1 MRQKRE
7 RWLARA
13 CAKSLRASLLSGA
26 ETQRQRERENAG
38 ANMRA
43 HDQKK
48 AELVGERR
56 RLGEAK
62 AAHENQ

>member
-1 MRQKRE
+1 VSA
-7 RWLARA
+7 L
-13 CAKSLRASLLSGA
+13 KSLRASLLSGA

-62 AAHENQ
+62 AAHANQ

>member
-1 MRQKRE
+1 MSA
-7 RWLARA
+7 L
-13 CAKSLRASLLSGA
+13 KSLRASLLSGA

-62 AAHENQ
+62 AAHANQ